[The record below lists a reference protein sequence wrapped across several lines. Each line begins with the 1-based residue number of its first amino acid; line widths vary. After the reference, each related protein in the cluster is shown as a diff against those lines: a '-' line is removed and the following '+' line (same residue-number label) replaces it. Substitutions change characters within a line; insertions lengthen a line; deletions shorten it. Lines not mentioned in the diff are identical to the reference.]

1 MNRVEIKKF
10 FFLLIFLASF
20 LVSYNSFA
28 QQKKSRI
35 LFIVDASSSMTNKW
49 NETNSRFDVAGNILL
64 KIVDSIYTRNNEI
77 EFAMRVYGSEFP
89 AIQKIC
95 YDTKLE
101 VPFNL
106 QNAYQIKNRLKYI
119 NNIGTSPI
127 AYSLE
132 QAASNEISN
141 ENDFD
146 YSIIFITDGGETCDG
161 DICKTYQELLAK
173 KIKVKPY
180 IIGLDKNEL
189 LLNYYNCMGKYIEV
203 TNVEDITKAVDLIL
217 QDFKIIYDKP
227 KTLNIE
233 TKYAKPEPIKATPV
247 VKKEEPKKPIEK
259 PKPIEINKS
268 TFSSIIEKSRI
279 KIGYN
284 TIIPIEILTKKN
296 NFKTSLNFNFE
307 EEKIKKETPVEIKKE
322 NTVMAK
328 MPTKVFKLLQISTQ
342 KKDMVSVKQNNF
354 KTNLKF
360 DVEPEVVR
368 ENAVF
373 RKLNS
378 NPSKTFIVSTPTI
391 AIAKK
396 QKNNFKTKLNFIFE
410 VEHENIV
417 FRKLNT
423 TALKVVSVSK
433 PIFALATK
441 KKNEFKAAMRF
452 TFEPEHEN
460 IVFKKLLVIPARHR
474 YTYAY
479 KINNLP
485 PRKNN
490 LSATLIFN
498 LPKPEPK
505 KIEVVDLTKPKPK
518 TASADDISFEIK
530 TEASATTE
538 VQIYFTDGKNKTY
551 PNARPQIEVINSADK
566 ASIKKFVRNM
576 NGNIPASEK
585 INAGTYDFIVLG
597 QRDLYVK
604 NIVIEANK
612 INKVYIK
619 VTEGSLQF
627 AYIGNSKRPV
637 EFNAVV
643 KRLFSQDPTVV
654 QKCIEKNPYE
664 PGNYNV
670 RIETLPPS
678 RFTTDITFNAIT
690 ELQIPEPGFLQI
702 SNATPRGKVV
712 LQTVL
717 GDQFVS
723 FYDMNITGNVLNQ
736 KVEIQPG
743 VYKIIFLTDP
753 NIAQRGSKEIEF
765 RVKSNLTT
773 TIELQ

>member
-1 MNRVEIKKF
+1 M
-10 FFLLIFLASF
+10 LIILASF
-20 LVSYNSFA
+20 FVSNKIFA

-49 NETNSRFDVAGNILL
+49 NLNNTRFDVAGNILL
-64 KIVDSIYTRNNEI
+64 KIVDSIYARNNEI
-77 EFAMRVYGSEFP
+77 EFGLRVYGSEFP
-89 AIQKIC
+89 AIQKVC

-132 QAASNEISN
+132 QAASNEINN

-161 DICKTYQELLAK
+161 DICKTYQELLSK

-203 TNVEDITKAVDLIL
+203 SNVEDIDKAVELIL
-217 QDFKIIYDKP
+217 LDFKVIYEKP

-233 TKYAKPEPIKATPV
+233 TKYAKPEPIKEAPI
-247 VKKEEPKKPIEK
+247 VKKEPEKIKIEEPKPIEKPIEK
-259 PKPIEINKS
+259 PKPIEINKTSFS
-268 TFSSIIEKSRI
+268 TIIEKSRI

-296 NFKTSLNFNFE
+296 NFKAALHFNFE
-307 EEKIKKETPVEIKKE
+307 EEKAKIEEPVVIKKEINVIP
-322 NTVMAK
+322 K
-328 MPTKVFKLLQISTQ
+328 MPTKVVKLLPIIGL
-342 KKDMVSVKQNNF
+342 KKETVTAKKNVF
-354 KTNLKF
+354 KTNLNFVFEK
-360 DVEPEVVR
+360 EVVK
-368 ENAVF
+368 ENVVF
-373 RKLNS
+373 KKLNS
-378 NPSKTFIVSTPTI
+378 ISAKTFLI
-391 AIAKK
+391 
-396 QKNNFKTKLNFIFE
+396 
-410 VEHENIV
+410 
-417 FRKLNT
+417 
-423 TALKVVSVSK
+423 SK
-433 PIFALATK
+433 PTFVSASK
-441 KKNEFKAAMRF
+441 KKNQFKSALRF

-460 IVFKKLLVIPARHR
+460 IVFRKLDVIPARHR

-490 LSATLIFN
+490 FAANITIN

-518 TASADDISFEIK
+518 PMPTSADDISYEIK
-530 TEASATTE
+530 TETSATTE
-538 VQIYFTDGKNKTY
+538 VQIYFTDGKSKTY
-551 PNARPQIEVINSADK
+551 PNARPQIEVLNSGDK

-604 NIVIEANK
+604 NIAIEANK

-627 AYIGNSKRPV
+627 AYIGNAKRPV

-690 ELQIPEPGFLQI
+690 ELQIPEPGYLQI
-702 SNATPRGKVV
+702 SNSTPRGKVV

-717 GDQFVS
+717 GDQYVS
-723 FYDMNITGNVLNQ
+723 FFDMNITGNVLNQ
-736 KVEIQPG
+736 KIEIQPG
-743 VYKIIFLTDP
+743 VYKIIYLADP
-753 NIAQRGSKEIEF
+753 NVAQLGSKEIEF

-773 TIELQ
+773 TVELQ